1 MAFTVDVKNSPL
13 TEKVNRRRDIL
24 VFTFMI
30 VFTSYPVIVDTSAL
44 FRACFSPWGDSL
56 LQESFPQ
63 RSHASVLPC
72 FRIKLPKKIYAKS
85 PDIVKEKRTEEK
97 WIIKIER

>member
-1 MAFTVDVKNSPL
+1 M
-13 TEKVNRRRDIL
+13 
-24 VFTFMI
+24 
-30 VFTSYPVIVDTSAL
+30 
-44 FRACFSPWGDSL
+44 
-56 LQESFPQ
+56 QESFPQ